1 MSKILKRPMFRKG
14 GPAMSGIMSGIKPRQ
29 NYAEAG
35 DVESYRDEFMDAYG
49 SVPQSGAFDPLT
61 QLLIGFGQQA
71 MTKPSSGNVLQDLV
85 EASKDP
91 SKEFFKAK
99 SKEAA
104 DRRNVKLAAT
114 KFGLT
119 ESGKDRRLDK
129 QIAAYA
135 ERNKP
140 DVAAERIAE
149 IKDLMANNPQF
160 QNNPVL
166 AGNVVDFNNTE
177 QAKLV
182 EALDGM
188 KFPKEAPNGLMTSE
202 QQMNKMKKAAIKRPE
217 RYEGKGFYDAIS
229 GKSFQFLEDGSIEEI
244 KFSTSEEVI
253 TPGSESNQSTTGEE
267 IINQKTGEKVDLE
280 ERDTT
285 YSYPRGSADFTKQR
299 KDILEAN
306 RKARG
311 TVPEQREGKTTLN
324 TRMSPEQNKRYLE
337 ILKEYGIE

>member
-29 NYAEAG
+29 KYAEAG
-35 DVESYRDEFMDAYG
+35 DVESYREEFMDAYG
-49 SVPQSGAFDPLT
+49 SVPRGGAFDPLT

-71 MTKPSSGNVLQDLV
+71 MTEPSSGNVLRDLV
-85 EASKDP
+85 KASKDP
-91 SKEFFKAK
+91 SKQFFKAK

-104 DRRNVKLAAT
+104 DKRNVQLAAT

-119 ESGKDRRLDK
+119 EAGKDKRLDK

-140 DVAAERIAE
+140 NVAAERNAE

-166 AGNVVDFNNTE
+166 AGNVVDFNNTG

-182 EALDGM
+182 EALEGM

-202 QQMNKMKKAAIKRPE
+202 QQISKMIKAAKKRPE
-217 RYEGKGFYDAIS
+217 RYDGKGFYDARL
-229 GKSFQFLEDGSIEEI
+229 GKSFQFLADGSIEEI

-267 IINQKTGEKVDLE
+267 IINEKTGEKVDLE

-285 YSYPRGSADFTKQR
+285 YSYPRGSKERIDQQNALRYAK
-299 KDILEAN
+299 N
-306 RKARG
+306 KARG
-311 TVPEQREGKTTLN
+311 TILEQQAGTSSYDLRMTPEQK
-324 TRMSPEQNKRYLE
+324 KRYLE

>member
-29 NYAEAG
+29 NYALGE
-35 DVESYRDEFMDAYG
+35 DVQAYRDEFTEAYG
-49 SVPQSGAFDPLT
+49 SVPRGGAFDPLT

-71 MTKPSSGNVLQDLV
+71 MTEPSSGNVLRDLV
-85 EASKDP
+85 KASKKP
-91 SKEFFKAK
+91 SETFFKAK

-104 DRRNVKLAAT
+104 DRRNVQLAAT

-119 ESGKDRRLDK
+119 EAGKDRRLDK
-129 QIAAYA
+129 QISAYA

-140 DVAAERIAE
+140 DVAAERNAE

-182 EALDGM
+182 EALEGM

-202 QQMNKMKKAAIKRPE
+202 KQISKMVKAAEKRPE
-217 RYEGKGFYDAIS
+217 RYKGKGFYDAIS

-285 YSYPRGSADFTKQR
+285 YSYPRGSADFTQQR

>member
-29 NYAEAG
+29 KYAEAG

-49 SVPQSGAFDPLT
+49 SVPSGGAFDPLT

-119 ESGKDRRLDK
+119 ESGKDKRLDK

-166 AGNVVDFNNTE
+166 AGNVVDFNNTG

-182 EALDGM
+182 EALEGM

-202 QQMNKMKKAAIKRPE
+202 QQINKMVKAAKKRPE

-229 GKSFQFLEDGSIEEI
+229 GKSFQFLADGSIEEI

-253 TPGSESNQSTTGEE
+253 TPGSESNQSTTGEKID
-267 IINQKTGEKVDLE
+267 IIEDQ
-280 ERDTT
+280 DTT
-285 YSYPRGSADFTKQR
+285 YSYPKGSKDFIEQR

-306 RKARG
+306 RKAKG
-311 TVPEQREGKTTLN
+311 TVPERREGKTTLN